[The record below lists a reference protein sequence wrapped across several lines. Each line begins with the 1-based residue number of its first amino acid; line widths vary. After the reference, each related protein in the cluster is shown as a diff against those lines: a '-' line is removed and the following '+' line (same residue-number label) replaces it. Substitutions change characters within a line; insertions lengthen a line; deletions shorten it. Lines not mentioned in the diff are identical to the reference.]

1 MSIKKQ
7 SLFIV
12 GKDLLGIN
20 GEFSKYYKW
29 TLAPRSFTAYIL
41 SILSEELTSFS
52 HGAFYCSVAS
62 SGYPKSE
69 RPKNGSSAGPPLGA
83 SAAIW
88 GIKAR
93 AETALWKHKWWG
105 PRPTESR
112 GKDRDK
118 APNWEW
124 KKGDWKCWAILL
136 IAVTI
141 ISTSEI
147 RLRCANTIFVPVL
160 AMYPLGSV
168 LDKHFFKSDLLANGA
183 TWILCRWVGA
193 EKHHVRFWGWYSEM
207 RYWNG
212 MLGTNFMIPIL
223 AEQTGTG
230 RQSIDHWW
238 RCS

>member
-41 SILSEELTSFS
+41 SILSEELT
-52 HGAFYCSVAS
+52 AFFPPSIL
-62 SGYPKSE
+62 
-69 RPKNGSSAGPPLGA
+69 PLGCFLWLPKVRKTQERLQRW
-83 SAAIW
+83 SSPRCLCCHL

-93 AETALWKHKWWG
+93 AETALWKHKWWR
-105 PRPTESR
+105 PRPTESQ

-147 RLRCANTIFVPVL
+147 RLSCANTIFVPVL
-160 AMYPLGSV
+160 ARYPLGSV

-207 RYWNG
+207 GYWNG

-230 RQSIDHWW
+230 RQSINHRW